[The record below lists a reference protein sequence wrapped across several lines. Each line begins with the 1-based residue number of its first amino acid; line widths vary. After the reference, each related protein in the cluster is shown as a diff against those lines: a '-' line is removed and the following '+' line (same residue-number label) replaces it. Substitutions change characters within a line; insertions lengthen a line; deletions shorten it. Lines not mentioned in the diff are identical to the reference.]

1 MVIRK
6 LLGPIV
12 FGGALVSAFALAAP
26 VTNLNTGETFS
37 SIQDAI
43 DDPDTQNGHVIEVNS
58 NEYDC
63 SNEPGNNPFGGGG
76 KAFIA
81 IWKEVT
87 VRSTGGAENTV
98 IDGTGHNVVVAIFA
112 DNVVFQGFTVKGA
125 QMGDYGWATGI
136 EIGEQTGITVQN
148 CIIEYNENH
157 GISIYDSTYCTI
169 SDSVIR
175 YTTRVN
181 DSGGHGTIIHG
192 GSSYIIVENNTV
204 SNNDWYGIEI
214 FGSSNNTVSN
224 NTVDNNTEVGIR
236 MAPDDNNNLPAEEN
250 IIIGNTVSTTHGWD
264 GSAWAVGIWCYKA
277 NKNYIRNNTVTE
289 TDDRGIQVRQS
300 EYCEISGNTV
310 SNNGGYGIDIYGS
323 SNNIVSNN
331 YVYNN
336 AELGIKIGRDGEFP
350 AEKNL
355 ISGNTVTATHV
366 LEGGDWA
373 VGIYCSEA
381 DQNYIRDNTVTS
393 NDVFG
398 IQLWRSNFCEITGN
412 TVSQTGMLPGATWG
426 GIGIELPES
435 NHNYIYNNTVE
446 NNDHIGIVLNGASYN
461 VVEANLVDNNG
472 VGLQEGRWGWGINV
486 HSFYDSEGNLKL
498 ARGNAIIENTI
509 SDTKGDKSGGI
520 VIGSAIETLVS
531 GNVITNNGVYGIDLC
546 NNIDQPVSNNS
557 IVDNTIDTHE
567 YAGIAIWPGNSGNV
581 VENNEISNTRIELES
596 GFVEGIGLLLWGS
609 VSLGPHEDYQI
620 INNYVHDNA
629 FGMFI
634 SRAANC
640 VISNNTVED
649 NAEWGPDG
657 GLGSVLYYDDV
668 TWWYLMTRV
677 TGGGGIF
684 LNGTGNLVEDNVIRR
699 NGFGLEI
706 QGGADDYATYSNIV
720 RNNIITDNNMGTQKV
735 QLEKYEWVEDSGQSE
750 RNRVSFSYSH
760 TANLFPLEFASP
772 NQASTQGYWERT
784 QVILLANWE
793 GFGIAATNAS
803 SSEMATNIVQ
813 NNGQMGCAFLGF
825 DEPDAGLSGQS
836 SMNAIRQH
844 IVSGHSQGVYFW
856 PYAFDNLVERSEIA
870 NNLDV
875 GVKAEEA
882 DGNVLYCNTIVYNT
896 NHGVEN
902 VDADVLDARY
912 NWWGSSEGPG
922 AGGTNDV
929 VGNVLYDPWLT
940 SEGCESTAIFRI
952 ERVTGNVL
960 SVGSFFGSDFVSGS
974 ADIAEWVPV
983 SEKVEPGDVLE
994 IDPENP
1000 GYYRK
1005 ARGPCSQL
1013 VAGVVSTEPGFVLG
1027 HSKDTEGK
1035 ALLALLGIVP
1045 VKVTDEG
1052 GPIRPGDLLVVSSTP
1067 GYAMRW
1073 DPDSEG
1079 FCMPIGKALE
1089 PWEGGTGV
1097 IVALLIH

>member
-63 SNEPGNNPFGGGG
+63 SNEPGNNPFGEGG

-181 DSGGHGTIIHG
+181 DSGGQGIIIHG
-192 GSSYIIVENNTV
+192 GSSYIIIKHNTV
-204 SNNDWYGIEI
+204 SNNDSFGIKI
-214 FGSSNNTVSN
+214 LGSSNNTVSN
-224 NTVDNNTEVGIR
+224 NSVSGNMEAGIR
-236 MAPDDNNNLPAEEN
+236 IARDEYRNLPAEEN
-250 IIIGNTVSTTHGWD
+250 LIM
-264 GSAWAVGIWCYKA
+264 A
-277 NKNYIRNNTVTE
+277 
-289 TDDRGIQVRQS
+289 
-300 EYCEISGNTV
+300 
-310 SNNGGYGIDIYGS
+310 
-323 SNNIVSNN
+323 NIVT
-331 YVYNN
+331 
-336 AELGIKIGRDGEFP
+336 D
-350 AEKNL
+350 
-355 ISGNTVTATHV
+355 THV
-366 LEGGDWA
+366 LEGDDWA
-373 VGIYCSEA
+373 AGIHCDIA
-381 DQNYIRDNTVTS
+381 DRNYIKYNTVTR
-393 NDVFG
+393 NDVYG

-412 TVSQTGMLPGATWG
+412 TVSQTRMLPGATWG

-435 NHNYIYNNTVE
+435 NYNDIYDNTVE

-461 VVEANLVDNNG
+461 VVEANQVVNNG
-472 VGLQEGRWGWGINV
+472 VGLQEGLWGWGINV
-486 HSFYDSEGNLKL
+486 HSFYDNKGNLKL
-498 ARGNAIIENTI
+498 ARGNEIIGNTI
-509 SDTKGDKSGGI
+509 SNTKGDKSGGI

-567 YAGIAIWPGNSGNV
+567 YAGIAIWPGNSRNV

-596 GFVEGIGLLLWGS
+596 GFVGGIGLLLWGS

-649 NAEWGPDG
+649 NTEWGPDG

-699 NGFGLEI
+699 NGFGLEV

-750 RNRVSFSYSH
+750 RNRVSSSYSH

-793 GFGIAATNAS
+793 GFGIAVTNAL

-825 DEPDAGLSGQS
+825 NEPDAGLSGQS

-974 ADIAEWVPV
+974 ADIAEWVLV
-983 SEKVEPGDVLE
+983 SEPVERGDVLE

-1027 HSKDTEGK
+1027 HGEDTEGK
-1035 ALLALLGIVP
+1035 ALLALMGIVP

-1073 DPDSEG
+1073 DPDSG
-1079 FCMPIGKALE
+1079 IPCALVGKALE
-1089 PWEGGTGV
+1089 PFDEEYGMV
-1097 IVALLIH
+1097 LALLIGG

>member
-63 SNEPGNNPFGGGG
+63 SNEPGNNPFGEGG

-181 DSGGHGTIIHG
+181 DSGGQGIIIHG
-192 GSSYIIVENNTV
+192 GSSYIIIKHNTV
-204 SNNDWYGIEI
+204 SNNDSFGIKI
-214 FGSSNNTVSN
+214 LGSSNNTVSN
-224 NTVDNNTEVGIR
+224 NSVSGNMEAGIR
-236 MAPDDNNNLPAEEN
+236 IARDEYRNLPAEEN
-250 IIIGNTVSTTHGWD
+250 LIM
-264 GSAWAVGIWCYKA
+264 A
-277 NKNYIRNNTVTE
+277 
-289 TDDRGIQVRQS
+289 
-300 EYCEISGNTV
+300 
-310 SNNGGYGIDIYGS
+310 
-323 SNNIVSNN
+323 NIVT
-331 YVYNN
+331 
-336 AELGIKIGRDGEFP
+336 D
-350 AEKNL
+350 
-355 ISGNTVTATHV
+355 THV
-366 LEGGDWA
+366 LEGDDWA
-373 VGIYCSEA
+373 AGIHCDIA
-381 DQNYIRDNTVTS
+381 DRNYIKYNTVTR
-393 NDVFG
+393 NDVYG
-398 IQLWRSNFCEITGN
+398 IQLWRSTFCEITGN
-412 TVSQTGMLPGATWG
+412 TVSQTRMLPGATWG

-435 NHNYIYNNTVE
+435 NYNDIYDNTVE

-461 VVEANLVDNNG
+461 VVEANQVVNNG
-472 VGLQEGRWGWGINV
+472 VGLQEGLWGWGINV
-486 HSFYDSEGNLKL
+486 HSFYDNKGNLKL
-498 ARGNAIIENTI
+498 ARGNEIIGNTI
-509 SDTKGDKSGGI
+509 SNTKGDKSGGI

-567 YAGIAIWPGNSGNV
+567 YAGIAIWPGNSRNV

-596 GFVEGIGLLLWGS
+596 GFVGGIGLLLWGS

-640 VISNNTVED
+640 VISKNTVED

-699 NGFGLEI
+699 NGFGLEV

-750 RNRVSFSYSH
+750 RNRVSSSYSH

-793 GFGIAATNAS
+793 GFGIAVTNAS

-813 NNGQMGCAFLGF
+813 DNGQMGCAFLGF
-825 DEPDAGLSGQS
+825 NEPDAGLSGQS

-974 ADIAEWVPV
+974 ADIAEWVLV
-983 SEKVEPGDVLE
+983 SEPVERGDVLE

-1027 HSKDTEGK
+1027 HGEDTEGK
-1035 ALLALLGIVP
+1035 ALLALIGIVP

-1073 DPDSEG
+1073 DPDSG
-1079 FCMPIGKALE
+1079 FCGFVGKALE
-1089 PWEGGTGV
+1089 LWEEGEGV
-1097 IVALLIH
+1097 ILVLLMR